1 MNALRHVSAVA
12 AAAFAASLSF
22 SIVACD
28 DSSSAGDEE
37 VPVSS
42 AIPESSSSAED
53 PYYER
58 IHNHG
63 NPACHDSVAID
74 SSGLLPFCSCDESLL
89 SDGMYIRRYKTL
101 TTPFEPN
108 KDCDLSVYY
117 HCEGGRW
124 HLVDKEDIPADSTIY
139 SAPLELVF
147 YNTNFFELKKC
158 TAEREGTVDN
168 VLDGGYLR
176 YYRCAQGSWK
186 EIDPPKSKQLV
197 CDTAGVTEGAIC
209 RKTVKAG
216 MWKYPYDEIVTYIYD
231 GNGIWNEYEIPHL
244 SVNCSGENDGKK
256 GLKTYG
262 NETGSYTEYYRC
274 FNGELLKLD
283 EMEYYCLEAS
293 DTCSYELN
301 GKTLYSLRKD
311 SSWIKCDYDS
321 TVGYCCTD
329 DDFYREAG
337 EKYYY
342 CGKGTWVQPELV
354 PHQYTDPRKDS
365 LTDAEFDILDLP
377 KDASVGDVAGG
388 LMEDC
393 YYASALPKDGVYWH
407 VETEV
412 SEYCVSRKY
421 YTYGADGTWGVYS
434 IPNEYRACTSE
445 IEGEEFWDRRSTPD
459 YNFYEIFKCEDYEW
473 ESVGYNFS
481 RSKKK

>member
-1 MNALRHVSAVA
+1 MSIVPRKNLFSIAGL
-12 AAAFAASLSF
+12 AAFGLAFSL
-22 SIVACD
+22 VACD
-28 DSSSAGDEE
+28 DSSSAGDED

-53 PYYER
+53 PYYEG
-58 IHNHG
+58 IHNQG

-74 SSGLLPFCSCDESLL
+74 SSVLLPFCSCDESLL

-124 HLVDKEDIPADSTIY
+124 HLVDKEDIPADSAIY
-139 SAPLELVF
+139 SAPLEIVF

-168 VLDGGYLR
+168 VFDGGYYR
-176 YYRCAQGSWK
+176 YYRCEQGSWK
-186 EIDPPKSKQLV
+186 EIDPPKSEQLV

-209 RKTVKAG
+209 RKTVQMG

-231 GNGIWNEYEIPHL
+231 GNGIWYEYEIPHL
-244 SVNCSGENDGKK
+244 EVYCGYDDGKK

-262 NETGSYTEYYRC
+262 NETGSYTEYYTC
-274 FNGELLKLD
+274 LNGELLRLS
-283 EMEYYCLEAS
+283 ELEYYCSEES

-301 GKTLYSLRKD
+301 GKTQYSLRKD
-311 SSWIKCDYDS
+311 SSWVKCDYDS

-342 CGKGTWVQPELV
+342 CGKGTWLQPELI
-354 PHQYTDPRKDS
+354 PHQYTDSRKDS
-365 LTDAEFDILDLP
+365 LTDAEFDVLDLP
-377 KDASVGDVAGG
+377 KDASVGDIAGG

-393 YYASALPKDGVYWH
+393 YHAPLFPKDGVYWD
-407 VETEV
+407 VDDEV
-412 SEYCVSRKY
+412 SEYCVPRKY
-421 YTYGADGTWGVYS
+421 YTYSIGGTWEKHS
-434 IPNEYRACTSE
+434 LPDYRPCMPE
-445 IEGEEFWDRRSTPD
+445 IEGEEFWYRRGSAD
-459 YNFYEIFKCEDYEW
+459 YNFYEIFKCEGYEW

>member
-1 MNALRHVSAVA
+1 MRKSSFATIVLAVSMAL
-12 AAAFAASLSF
+12 
-22 SIVACD
+22 VACGD
-28 DSSSAGDEE
+28 TSSASDDE

-53 PYYER
+53 PYYEG
-58 IHNHG
+58 IHNQG

-74 SSGLLPFCSCDESLL
+74 SSVLLPFCSCDESLL

-101 TTPFEPN
+101 TTLFEPN

-168 VLDGGYLR
+168 VFDGGYYR
-176 YYRCAQGSWK
+176 YYRCEQSSWK
-186 EIDPPKSKQLV
+186 EIDPPKSEQLV
-197 CDTAGVTEGAIC
+197 CDTASVTVGALC
-209 RKTVKAG
+209 KTTIRVSTG
-216 MWKYPYDEIVTYIYD
+216 HMVEDRIVWYIYA
-231 GNGIWNEYEIPHL
+231 GNGVWESYEIPHL

-262 NETGSYTEYYRC
+262 NETGSYTEYYTC
-274 FNGELLKLD
+274 LNGELLRLS
-283 EMEYYCLEAS
+283 ELEYYCSEES

-301 GKTLYSLRKD
+301 GKTQYSLRKD
-311 SSWIKCDYDS
+311 SSWVKCDYDS

-342 CGKGTWVQPELV
+342 CGKGTWLQPELV

-365 LTDAEFDILDLP
+365 LTDAEFDVLDLP

-393 YYASALPKDGVYWH
+393 YHAPLFPKDGVYWD
-407 VETEV
+407 VDDEV
-412 SEYCVSRKY
+412 SEYCVPRKY
-421 YTYGADGTWGVYS
+421 YTYSIDGTWEELS
-434 IPNEYRACTSE
+434 LPDYRPCMPE
-445 IEGEEFWDRRSTPD
+445 IEGEEYWYRRGSAD
-459 YNFYEIFKCEDYEW
+459 YNFYEIFKCEGYEW